1 MTKDAPPAAR
11 RDTQGVGRVDREQ
24 RVQKAKLTPGPAPDR
39 AEVPTIGLVAV
50 TAVVMGNMIGAGI
63 FTIPNQIG
71 QYGWYGI
78 AAFVITAVGALL
90 LGLVFARLARR
101 IPETGG
107 PYAYTKA
114 AFGSFPGF
122 WIAWGYWIGLWT
134 GQVAI
139 AVTFCDYVGI
149 FAPIF
154 RENMYWNAALAFAAL
169 WAVTGINL
177 RGVAAAGGV
186 AIVTTVIR
194 VIPLLAIA
202 TVGWAFFHPSNY
214 APSLPSGVTAFGAI
228 STAAA
233 ITLFSFL
240 GLESGTVPAGN
251 VREPGRTIPR
261 ATIIGI
267 LVVASLYIASTT
279 VVMGVLDVGQLTGG
293 SGTAFADAG
302 RAMWG
307 DAGYYLV
314 GAAGVVS
321 TLGALSGFT
330 LLSGQVP
337 YAAAA
342 DLLFP
347 AWFSWKNR
355 FDAPWFGIVASTV
368 LVSVFMGAGYIVIW
382 LQGAQGSTRGL
393 NSASILI
400 ATLTT
405 VLPYAFCSI
414 AEVIL
419 IVRDKAAG
427 KTTHIAKLLVIPGIA
442 FVYSLYIV
450 KGAGASSIVWGLF
463 LMLFGLPLYAFL
475 QNRAAAGPEA
485 ARALGVAAGP
495 QTAGAPAAGT
505 PAAGPAPERPAG

>member
-1 MTKDAPPAAR
+1 MAKR
-11 RDTQGVGRVDREQ
+11 Q
-24 RVQKAKLTPGPAPDR
+24 RVQTSAPAPGLAPDKPV
-39 AEVPTIGLVAV
+39 VPTIGMVAV

-78 AAFVITAVGALL
+78 FAFVLTAIGALL
-90 LGLVFARLARR
+90 LGLVFANLARR

-114 AFGSFPGF
+114 AFGPFPGF

-139 AVTFCDYVGI
+139 AVTFCDYVGV

-154 RENMYWNAALAFAAL
+154 RENMYWNAALAFAVL

-177 RGVAAAGGV
+177 RGVAAAGRV
-186 AIVTTVIR
+186 AIITTVIR
-194 VIPLLAIA
+194 VIPLIAIA
-202 TVGWAFFHPSNY
+202 TVGWAYFHPANY
-214 APSLPSGVTAFGAI
+214 APSLPSGVSAYSAI

-251 VREPGRTIPR
+251 VREPGKTIPR

-267 LVVASLYIASTT
+267 VVVAALYITSTT

-293 SGTAFADAG
+293 NGTAFADAG
-302 RAMWG
+302 KAMWG

-347 AWFSWKNR
+347 TWFSRKNR
-355 FDAPWFGIVASTV
+355 FDAPWFGIIASTV
-368 LVSVFMGAGYIVIW
+368 LVSIFMGAGYIVIW
-382 LQGAQGSTRGL
+382 LQGAEGTTRGL

-419 IVRDKAAG
+419 VVRDRAAG
-427 KTTHIAKLLVIPGIA
+427 RTTRVAKLLVIPSIA
-442 FVYSLYIV
+442 FIYSLYIV

-475 QNRAAAGPEA
+475 QNRAGTEPEA
-485 ARALGVAAGP
+485 ARALGVDAGP
-495 QTAGAPAAGT
+495 QAAAT
-505 PAAGPAPERPAG
+505 RRPPKETER